1 MLVQT
6 LPKDNSIHY
15 YPITEVYVQT
25 GVSLKNKYIKKKKKI
40 LQKRTLASFSR
51 IKSASR
57 SELVTLETQWTA
69 LGNTECDV

>member
-25 GVSLKNKYIKKKKKI
+25 GVSLKNKYIKKKKKDSP
-40 LQKRTLASFSR
+40 K
-51 IKSASR
+51 
-57 SELVTLETQWTA
+57 ENP
-69 LGNTECDV
+69 G